1 VQNEHHAGIERE
13 MTENRARTVADRR
26 ALDSLKAVAFDLI
39 PEPAMVVDRDGAL
52 VAVNEAAE
60 ALFGQGLALLAR
72 GRFKAAL
79 PPDSALVS
87 LINRAHSEEGAV
99 RERGIEIALFGHPT
113 FEADGAAA
121 PLGDGVVLLTLH
133 VRSGALGVDRGGD
146 IAGLRSVVGLG
157 RMLAHEIKNPLAGIR
172 GAAQLLKSGAKVN
185 DVPLAQLIMDETDR
199 VRRLVDRMEAFSD
212 DAPPERASVNIHQ
225 VLDRVRALA
234 ANGVAEGL
242 ALKESF
248 DPSLPPVWGEED
260 QLIQIF
266 LNLVKNA
273 AEAAHSRRDGRGEVL
288 ITTAYRHGVRVRSGD
303 GKPIQGAPLEVRIH
317 DNGPGVPPHLR
328 DHLFEPFVSS
338 KANGV
343 GLGLALVAKL
353 VAGHGGL
360 IDFESEPGRTVFR
373 VLLPA
378 VPASSPFLVS

>member
-1 VQNEHHAGIERE
+1 
-13 MTENRARTVADRR
+13 MTENRARSAADSR

-39 PEPAMVVDRDGAL
+39 PEPAMVVDREGAL

-87 LINRAHSEEGAV
+87 LITRAHAEQAAV
-99 RERGIEIALFGHPT
+99 RERGIEIGLFGHPT

-121 PLGDGVVLLTLH
+121 PLGDGAVLLTLH
-133 VRSGALGVDRGGD
+133 VKSGALGVDRATD
-146 IAGLRSVVGLG
+146 VAGLRSVVGLG

-172 GAAQLLKSGAKVN
+172 GAAQLLKSGAKAA

-242 ALKESF
+242 LLKESF

-288 ITTAYRHGVRVRSGD
+288 ITSAYRHGVRVRAGD
-303 GKPIQGAPLEVRIH
+303 GKASQGAPLEVRVQ

-378 VPASSPFLVS
+378 VPASSAFLVNR

>member
-1 VQNEHHAGIERE
+1 MMES
-13 MTENRARTVADRR
+13 RARSVADRR

-72 GRFKAAL
+72 GRFRAAL

-87 LINRAHSEEGAV
+87 LISRAHLEEGAV

-121 PLGDGVVLLTLH
+121 PLGDGAVLLTLH
-133 VRSGALGVDRGGD
+133 VKTGALGVDRAGD
-146 IAGLRSVVGLG
+146 VAGLRSVVGLG

-172 GAAQLLKSGAKVN
+172 GAAQLLKSGAKAV

-212 DAPPERASVNIHQ
+212 DAPPERSSVNIHQ

-288 ITTAYRHGVRVRSGD
+288 ITTAYRHGVRVRAGD
-303 GKPIQGAPLEVRIH
+303 GKAAQGAPLEVRVQ

-338 KANGV
+338 KAGGV

-378 VPASSPFLVS
+378 APAPSALLVTK